1 MLEFEIKKI
10 RGVRVEKD
18 TRARTN
24 TTPLAHTHTTHI
36 YHTHIHTHTEGKE
49 GIAEQQL

>member
-24 TTPLAHTHTTHI
+24 TTPLAHTHACTPHTYTTHT
-36 YHTHIHTHTEGKE
+36 YTHTLKVRRV
-49 GIAEQQL
+49 